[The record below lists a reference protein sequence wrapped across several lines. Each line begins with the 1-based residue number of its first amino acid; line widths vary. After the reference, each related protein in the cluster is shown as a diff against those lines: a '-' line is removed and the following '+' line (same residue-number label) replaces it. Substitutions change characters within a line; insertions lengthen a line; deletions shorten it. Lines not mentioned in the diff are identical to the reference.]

1 MDPRDDASADPSD
14 ASPRDDGAMEHSWEH
29 ERHFASA
36 FEHAAIGMAIVDL
49 DGAFLKVNR
58 AACELWGYSERELLE
73 GSFQAITHPEDLDE
87 DLHLLRRLLAGEV
100 ARYQLEKR
108 YRHRSGAEIWALLS
122 VSLLRDADGRPRYF
136 ISQIQD
142 ISERKRTVEKL
153 QETAAFLATVLDA
166 SPDMIFIKDRE
177 LRTLMC
183 NEAFAAA
190 LGKAPAELVGRTD
203 VENGWDPKLVYGD
216 PERGV
221 QGFIHDDLR
230 ALRGEEVHNLRD
242 PANVRGEIRVFDTH
256 KVPLRGS
263 DGAIIGVLGVARD
276 VTAREEAE
284 ARRLELE
291 RQVLHAQKLESLGV
305 LAGGIAHDFNNLL
318 TGIIG
323 HLSLME
329 YELEPGAALSPHVEG
344 AIEAASQAASLTQQM
359 LAYSGRGRFVI
370 EPVDLSRLIES
381 MRRLIDVSAS
391 RSCRLELDLPGAL
404 PRVAGDPAQLRQIVM
419 NLIINAAESTGAGGR
434 VAVRTGA
441 RRFDAEELARNRTG
455 DRVPP
460 GDYVFCEVADNGSG
474 MSEAVLARIFD
485 PFFSTKFT
493 GRGLG
498 LAAALGIVRGHGGA
512 LLVASALGEGSR
524 FTVAFPPAPGS
535 EGESRAQAD
544 ARPWR
549 GQGLALVIDDEP
561 AVRDLAQV
569 MLRSLG
575 FEVETAA
582 SGVDGV
588 EALRRDGARVS
599 VVLLDLTM
607 PGLDGVATLRLLR
620 EVAPAVPVI
629 LSSGYD
635 AGAYAERVDELGL
648 AGVLQKPYTLKSMS
662 AALRSALGAPLG

>member
-1 MDPRDDASADPSD
+1 
-14 ASPRDDGAMEHSWEH
+14 
-29 ERHFASA
+29 
-36 FEHAAIGMAIVDL
+36 MAIVDCN
-49 DGAFLKVNR
+49 GAFLKVNR

-177 LRTLMC
+177 LRTIRC

-305 LAGGIAHDFNNLL
+305 LAGGIAHDFN
-318 TGIIG
+318 
-323 HLSLME
+323 
-329 YELEPGAALSPHVEG
+329 
-344 AIEAASQAASLTQQM
+344 
-359 LAYSGRGRFVI
+359 
-370 EPVDLSRLIES
+370 
-381 MRRLIDVSAS
+381 
-391 RSCRLELDLPGAL
+391 
-404 PRVAGDPAQLRQIVM
+404 
-419 NLIINAAESTGAGGR
+419 
-434 VAVRTGA
+434 
-441 RRFDAEELARNRTG
+441 
-455 DRVPP
+455 
-460 GDYVFCEVADNGSG
+460 
-474 MSEAVLARIFD
+474 
-485 PFFSTKFT
+485 
-493 GRGLG
+493 
-498 LAAALGIVRGHGGA
+498 
-512 LLVASALGEGSR
+512 
-524 FTVAFPPAPGS
+524 
-535 EGESRAQAD
+535 
-544 ARPWR
+544 
-549 GQGLALVIDDEP
+549 
-561 AVRDLAQV
+561 
-569 MLRSLG
+569 
-575 FEVETAA
+575 
-582 SGVDGV
+582 
-588 EALRRDGARVS
+588 
-599 VVLLDLTM
+599 
-607 PGLDGVATLRLLR
+607 
-620 EVAPAVPVI
+620 
-629 LSSGYD
+629 
-635 AGAYAERVDELGL
+635 
-648 AGVLQKPYTLKSMS
+648 
-662 AALRSALGAPLG
+662 